1 MSDGAFVRY
10 VYGFVLEYLHEL
22 ATRGHRRADEA
33 RQMQLVLGGYSYGS
47 LIASH
52 APPLDVMMNL
62 LAPVCSCRHLPW
74 PD

>member
-33 RQMQLVLGGYSYGS
+33 RQMQLVLGGYS
-47 LIASH
+47 
-52 APPLDVMMNL
+52 
-62 LAPVCSCRHLPW
+62 
-74 PD
+74 